1 MDRGEMFK
9 MPSFPSVTATI
20 RWLQRESTGRGVLK
34 CSSGDVH
41 SIFAG
46 TSDIVIGTR
55 YARFEIDQRTIIGA
69 FKTGEQSSSSASII
83 TNSVFVFDASHNGIA
98 SVLETKNI

>member
-9 MPSFPSVTATI
+9 MPSFPSVTAMI
-20 RWLQRESTGRGVLK
+20 CWPQRESTGRGGFK

-55 YARFEIDQRTIIGA
+55 YARFEIDQRYSDSIFIANIDTVV
-69 FKTGEQSSSSASII
+69 SALL
-83 TNSVFVFDASHNGIA
+83 
-98 SVLETKNI
+98 LETVNMHWTMGGKV